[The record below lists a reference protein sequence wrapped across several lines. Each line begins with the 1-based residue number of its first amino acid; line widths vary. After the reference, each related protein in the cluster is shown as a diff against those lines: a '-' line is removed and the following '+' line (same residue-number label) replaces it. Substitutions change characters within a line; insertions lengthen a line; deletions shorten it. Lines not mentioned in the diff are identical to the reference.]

1 MMEWFETFKDL
12 IDPVYLIETG
22 GFAILIVIIFAE
34 TGLFFGFF
42 FPGDSLLFTAGLLV
56 SLGIL
61 PTPIIV
67 LLVGLTIAGILGNF
81 FGYGFGSA
89 VGIKLFNKED
99 SLFFKKKYIYM
110 TESFFERY
118 GRLALIA
125 GRFLPIIRTFAPIM
139 AGVINMEFKRF
150 LVYNVIGSV
159 LWIFSLTLAG
169 YFLGEAFPQL
179 EHYLEYIILAVI
191 LIPLLP
197 IGITYFRQRKK
208 YKAEINAKMLLDK
221 EKKIIEKFKEK

>member
-1 MMEWFETFKDL
+1 MEWFETFKEF
-12 IDPVYLIETG
+12 IDPVYIIETG

-67 LLVGLTIAGILGNF
+67 LLIGLTAAGILGNF

-110 TESFFERY
+110 TENFFERY

-150 LVYNVIGSV
+150 LVYNVIGSF

-179 EHYLEYIILAVI
+179 EHYLEYIIMGVI

-208 YKAEINAKMLLDK
+208 YKAEINAKMLLEK